1 MSPEERQIITDNLEL
16 IKSYNNGI
24 SKNNK
29 CIR

>member
-1 MSPEERQIITDNLEL
+1 MSPEERQIIIDNLEL
-16 IKSYNNGI
+16 IKSYNDGI